1 MTINRLDERR
11 VLVVLADSD
20 MSDFALNFAEMGMD
34 NAHSRLIILRLTK
47 LACRKT
53 GIDTR
58 GKRLSVEALAVEKG
72 CYLLVTVKRIA
83 RRYRLKR
90 GGGVCFSF
98 EGCSEFL
105 GAVEAAY
112 RSGFMCAKNAAY
124 VRGGVYYLL
133 FGYPALPKALRGL
146 LSEFGKLSGGALKCA
161 QIREHAR
168 VICPRKAISV
178 IGEKLC

>member
-83 RRYRLKR
+83 RRYR
-90 GGGVCFSF
+90 
-98 EGCSEFL
+98 
-105 GAVEAAY
+105 
-112 RSGFMCAKNAAY
+112 SGFMCAKNAAY

-146 LSEFGKLSGGALKCA
+146 LSEFGTLTGGALKCA
-161 QIREHAR
+161 QIREHANEL
-168 VICPRKAISV
+168 CPRKAISV
-178 IGEKLC
+178 IGERIV

>member
-11 VLVVLADSD
+11 VLVVLADRD
-20 MSDFALNFAEMGMD
+20 MSDFALDFAEMGMD
-34 NAHSRLIILRLTK
+34 NAHSRLIIMRLTR

-58 GKRLSVEALAVEKG
+58 GKRLSIEALAVGKG
-72 CYLLVTVKRIA
+72 CYLLVTVKRKP
-83 RRYRLKR
+83 RRYRLKS

-98 EGCSEFL
+98 EGCTAFL

-112 RSGFMCAKNAAY
+112 RQGFMCAKNAAY
-124 VRGGVYYLL
+124 QRGGVYYLL
-133 FGYPALPKALRGL
+133 FGYPALPKALRGML
-146 LSEFGKLSGGALKCA
+146 GEFGVFSGGALKCA
-161 QIREHAR
+161 QVRERAE

-178 IGEKLC
+178 IGEKIV

>member
-11 VLVVLADSD
+11 VLVVLADRD
-20 MSDFALNFAEMGMD
+20 MSDFALSFAEMGMD
-34 NAHSRLIILRLTK
+34 NAHSRRIILRLTK

-58 GKRLSVEALAVEKG
+58 GKRLSVEALMMGEG
-72 CYLLVTVKRIA
+72 CYLLVTVKGIT

-90 GGGVCFSF
+90 GGGVCFRF

-112 RSGFMCAKNAAY
+112 RRGFMCAKNAAY

-146 LSEFGKLSGGALKCA
+146 LSEFGTLTGGALKCA
-161 QIREHAR
+161 QIREHAE

-178 IGEKLC
+178 IGEKIC

>member
-11 VLVVLADSD
+11 VLVVLADRD
-20 MSDFALNFAEMGMD
+20 MSDFALDFAEMGMD
-34 NAHSRLIILRLTK
+34 NAHSRLIIMRLTR
-47 LACRKT
+47 LACQKT

-72 CYLLVTVKRIA
+72 CYLLVTVKVRP
-83 RRYRLKR
+83 RRYRLKS
-90 GGGVCFSF
+90 GGGLCFCF

-112 RSGFMCAKNAAY
+112 RRGFMCTKNAAY
-124 VRGGVYYLL
+124 QRGGVYFLL

-146 LSEFGKLSGGALKCA
+146 LCEFGTLSGGALKCA
-161 QIREHAR
+161 QVREHANEL
-168 VICPRKAISV
+168 CPRKAISV
-178 IGEKLC
+178 IGEKIV